1 MEKPYLSMPE
11 LAELFGLTTKSLH
24 NSLHHSRFPVPTYKM
39 GKFRVADKAVVK
51 AYFDAQRQKGL
62 AAVAGAVF

>member
-1 MEKPYLSMPE
+1 MPE

-24 NSLHHSRFPVPTYKM
+24 NSLNQERFPVPTYKI
-39 GKFRVADKAVVK
+39 GKFRVADKTVVR
-51 AYFDAQRQKGL
+51 AYFEAHKQKGL